1 MMMMMMSGE
10 GWIGLERLHK
20 ITRNAS
26 YQLHVT
32 LVDWDDSIRVAVY
45 DQFEVV

>member
-1 MMMMMMSGE
+1 MIMILGE
-10 GWIGLERLHK
+10 AWIGLERLHQ
-20 ITRNAS
+20 ITMNNS

-32 LVDWDDSIRVAVY
+32 LVDWDNSIRVAVY